1 MLMAVLAACTD
12 DLNQRPQTEVD
23 ADAVYANPEN
33 YQLVLAKLYASFVI
47 AGQEEGGGNADLASN
62 NGHDFLRGYFNLQE
76 GPTDEMAATW
86 LSGDKM
92 EGLSYMTWD
101 ANDPW
106 VADTYYRAYYT
117 IALCNEFLRHAGDD
131 AISGF
136 GADKQAE
143 IRQYRAE
150 ARFLRA
156 LSYYFVLDLFG
167 KGPFVDETMP
177 VGAFTPE
184 AYTNAQLFAYI
195 ESELKDIEDQLA
207 DRTAV
212 VYGHATQG
220 AAWALLARLYLNAEV
235 YGAGNHYTDCVTY
248 CKKVIASGYT
258 IAKDAVTYTA
268 ADGNEVVVP
277 AYATL
282 FNADNDKRTGELIFN
297 FVVDGTNTVSWG
309 ATTYIVC
316 GECGNS
322 SAQNAADYGLTS
334 GWGMFRVRGEIP
346 ALFGDVTTSAD
357 SRAMFFTTEQNQWLD
372 KSIDD
377 QTYGYFGEKFSN
389 LRDNGEPASD
399 TAADGASIDFPVF
412 RLADVYLMAAEAV
425 LRGGSGYTKDE
436 VLAFVNELRER
447 AYGDQSGNI
456 TSPELTLSF
465 ILDERGRE
473 MWWECT
479 RRTDLIR
486 YGLFTGGTY
495 VWQWKGGVVDG
506 RATNSRYNVYP
517 IPTAELSANPN
528 LKNENY

>member
-1 MLMAVLAACTD
+1 
-12 DLNQRPQTEVD
+12 
-23 ADAVYANPEN
+23 
-33 YQLVLAKLYASFVI
+33 
-47 AGQEEGGGNADLASN
+47 
-62 NGHDFLRGYFNLQE
+62 
-76 GPTDEMAATW
+76 
-86 LSGDKM
+86 
-92 EGLSYMTWD
+92 
-101 ANDPW
+101 
-106 VADTYYRAYYT
+106 
-117 IALCNEFLRHAGDD
+117 
-131 AISGF
+131 
-136 GADKQAE
+136 
-143 IRQYRAE
+143 
-150 ARFLRA
+150 
-156 LSYYFVLDLFG
+156 
-167 KGPFVDETMP
+167 
-177 VGAFTPE
+177 
-184 AYTNAQLFAYI
+184 
-195 ESELKDIEDQLA
+195 
-207 DRTAV
+207 
-212 VYGHATQG
+212 
-220 AAWALLARLYLNAEV
+220 
-235 YGAGNHYTDCVTY
+235 
-248 CKKVIASGYT
+248 
-258 IAKDAVTYTA
+258 
-268 ADGNEVVVP
+268 
-277 AYATL
+277 
-282 FNADNDKRTGELIFN
+282 
-297 FVVDGTNTVSWG
+297 
-309 ATTYIVC
+309 
-316 GECGNS
+316 
-322 SAQNAADYGLTS
+322 
-334 GWGMFRVRGEIP
+334 
-346 ALFGDVTTSAD
+346 
-357 SRAMFFTTEQNQWLD
+357 MFFTTEQNQWLD